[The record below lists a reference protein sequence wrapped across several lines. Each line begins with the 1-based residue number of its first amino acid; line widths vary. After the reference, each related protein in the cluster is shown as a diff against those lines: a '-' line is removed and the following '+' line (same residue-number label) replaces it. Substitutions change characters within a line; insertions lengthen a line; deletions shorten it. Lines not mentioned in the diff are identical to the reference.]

1 MSRIV
6 QFIELFDNFSASINS
21 QTFIFISER
30 KLFDKALL
38 LKKFFE
44 FFNIW
49 VGMLDFFES
58 LYIIIVLL
66 ESNMIAA
73 RYSRNN

>member
-21 QTFIFISER
+21 HTFIFISER
-30 KLFDKALL
+30 KLLDKALL

-44 FFNIW
+44 FFSIW

-66 ESNMIAA
+66 ESNVIAA
-73 RYSRNN
+73 RYCRNY